1 MNIYSFASLLAFLF
15 CLNLGVFVFTRR
27 QKDKRR
33 KLFGIASIFTA
44 WWTLFPFLASQSYDD
59 KTALL
64 FARLVYVPA
73 IFTASCWLHFTLSI
87 VKERFTKKEKKILY
101 LSYGSSALLLPFLFS
116 SVFIQGL
123 TRFAPHFSII
133 PGIIYPVFVS
143 FFGLNFGYIILMIIK
158 GLKTAKGYQRNQL
171 KYILLSFIFGIL
183 SGLIHFYAVYLN
195 TEPFPHDFLLVVYIS
210 LMAYAIARYRILD
223 IKLAF
228 TRASI
233 FVIVYTIILGIPF
246 AVTFRYGPWLSAA
259 IGGNWWVAPFS
270 LMAILATTGPFI
282 YIYLNRKAEERLLK
296 EQKSYQSILRHA
308 SLEMTRFKDLRV
320 LLEFI
325 VHIVT
330 GAVRM
335 QYAAVYLLDRDNS
348 YYKLESMRAKEG
360 KSGFFPRVEMSCAL
374 VKWLSDKKEPLVTG
388 EIKRHLQDRPQKDL
402 EELKNQMELMNAALI
417 VPSFVE
423 NKLLAFMALGD
434 KSSGEIYTPD
444 DLHVFTVLAAQ
455 AALAIENARFLEDAR
470 EMQEQ
475 ISQAEKMATI
485 GTMADGL
492 SHQINNRFH
501 ALSLIAGDTLDT
513 IKLADAGQYSPEQKD
528 LLGQVRRG
536 LERILA
542 NVVQGGEVVKGML
555 KYSRKGEEG
564 FSAVSLDKVI
574 DSTLEMV
581 QYKIKLSRIDIA
593 REYPKDAPAIRGN
606 LTQLQEV
613 FFNLIDNAY
622 DAMMERKD
630 VLKEDGYRPKIR
642 IYTED
647 THNGTIRIKIE
658 DNGMGVRLEDFK
670 KMFTPFFTTKVSSRK
685 GTGLGLYV
693 IKKIVAANHQGKIS
707 VESNYRQGT
716 TFILDLPLY
725 KSKEE

>member
-1 MNIYSFASLLAFLF
+1 VPNYGIEIYPWA
-15 CLNLGVFVFTRR
+15 
-27 QKDKRR
+27 
-33 KLFGIASIFTA
+33 
-44 WWTLFPFLASQSYDD
+44 
-59 KTALL
+59 
-64 FARLVYVPA
+64 
-73 IFTASCWLHFTLSI
+73 
-87 VKERFTKKEKKILY
+87 Y
-101 LSYGSSALLLPFLFS
+101 LSTLGWLSCMGWATFKYRLMDIKIA
-116 SVFIQGL
+116 L
-123 TRFAPHFSII
+123 TRT
-133 PGIIYPVFVS
+133 GI
-143 FFGLNFGYIILMIIK
+143 
-158 GLKTAKGYQRNQL
+158 
-171 KYILLSFIFGIL
+171 FI
-183 SGLIHFYAVYLN
+183 AVY
-195 TEPFPHDFLLVVYIS
+195 TLV
-210 LMAYAIARYRILD
+210 
-223 IKLAF
+223 
-228 TRASI
+228 
-233 FVIVYTIILGIPF
+233 LGIPF
-246 AVTFRYGPWLSAA
+246 ATAGWLRPWLSAV
-259 IGGNWWVAPFS
+259 IGVNWWVAPFS
-270 LMAILATTGPFI
+270 LMALLATTGPFI
-282 YIYLNRKAEERLLK
+282 YIYLNRKAEEKLLK
-296 EQKSYQSILRHA
+296 EQKAYQGILRNA
-308 SLEMTRFKDLRV
+308 SLEMTRLKDMKV

-325 VHIVT
+325 VHITT

-335 QYAAVYLLDRDNS
+335 HYAAIYLLDRDNS
-348 YYKLESMRAKEG
+348 YYKLESIRAREG
-360 KSGFFPRVEMSCAL
+360 KAGLSPRIEMNCAL
-374 VKWLSDKKEPLVTG
+374 VKWLSDKKEPLVAE
-388 EIKRHLQDRPQKDL
+388 EIKRYLQDHPQKDL
-402 EELKNQMELMNAALI
+402 EQLKNQLELMNIALI

-444 DLHVFTVLAAQ
+444 DLHVFTVLASQ

-513 IKLADAGQYSPEQKD
+513 INLADTGQYAPEQKG
-528 LLGQVRRG
+528 LLGQVRHG

-581 QYKIKLSRIDIA
+581 QYKIKLNRVDIV
-593 REYPKDAPAIRGN
+593 RDYPKDAPAIQGN

-622 DAMMERKD
+622 DAMMERQEAF
-630 VLKEDGYRPKIR
+630 KEDSYRPKIR

-647 THNGTIRIKIE
+647 THNGTIRIKVE
-658 DNGMGVRLEDFK
+658 DNGMGVRPEDAG

-725 KSKEE
+725 KGKEE

>member
-1 MNIYSFASLLAFLF
+1 MNIYAASSLCAFIISLFLA
-15 CLNLGVFVFTRR
+15 VFVLRKGL
-27 QKDKRR
+27 KDKSRR
-33 KLFGIASIFTA
+33 AIIPIILCAGT
-44 WWTLFPFLASQSYDD
+44 WCLFPFLAAIGGD
-59 KTALL
+59 KNSL
-64 FARLVYVPA
+64 FLTRLVYIAA
-73 IFTASCWLHFTLSI
+73 IFTAPTF
-87 VKERFTKKEKKILY
+87 
-101 LSYGSSALLLPFLFS
+101 
-116 SVFIQGL
+116 
-123 TRFAPHFSII
+123 
-133 PGIIYPVFVS
+133 
-143 FFGLNFGYIILMIIK
+143 LNFGLTILDLEKNKGERNLIKISFLISTVFLSFLPSRFFIKSVSIFKPYFAISGGFIYYLFILFFGIICLYCFYKLLFVLKNSK
-158 GLKTAKGYQRNQL
+158 GFRRNQL
-171 KYILLSFIFGIL
+171 KYVFIGFSLAFI
-183 SGLIHFYAVYLN
+183 SGLLHFSVSFN
-195 TEPFPHDFLLVVYIS
+195 IPEFFPHDFLVIGC
-210 LMAYAIARYRILD
+210 MAILIYAIIRYRLMD
-223 IKLAF
+223 IKMAL
-228 TRASI
+228 TRTGI
-233 FVIVYTIILGIPF
+233 FIAVYTLVLGIPF
-246 AVTFRYGPWLSAA
+246 AVALKYKLGLYAA
-259 IGGNWWVAPFS
+259 IGDNWWIAPFS
-270 LMAILATTGPFI
+270 LMALLATTGPFI
-282 YIYLNRKAEERLLK
+282 YIYLNRKAEEKLLK

-325 VHIVT
+325 VHITT

-335 QYAAVYLLDRDNS
+335 HYAAIYLLDRDNS
-348 YYKLESMRAKEG
+348 YYKLESMRAREG
-360 KSGFFPRVEMSCAL
+360 RAELFPRIEIGSSL
-374 VKWLSDKKEPLVTG
+374 VKWLSDKKEPLVAG
-388 EIKRHLQDRPQKDL
+388 EIKRRLQDYPQNDL
-402 EELKNQMELMNAALI
+402 EALKNQMELMSTALI

-444 DLHVFTVLAAQ
+444 DLHVLAVLAAQ

-513 IKLADAGQYSPEQKD
+513 INLADIGNYSPEQKD
-528 LLGQVRRG
+528 LIGQVKHG
-536 LERILA
+536 LERVLA

-564 FSAVSLDKVI
+564 FSAVSLDKII

-581 QYKIKLSRIDIA
+581 QYKIKLNRVDIA
-593 REYPKDAPAIRGN
+593 RDYPKDAPPVLGN

-622 DAMMERKD
+622 DAMMERQD
-630 VLKEDGYRPKIR
+630 TFKEDGYRPKIR

-647 THNGTIRIKIE
+647 THNGSLRIKVE
-658 DNGMGVRLEDFK
+658 DNGMGVRPEDK
-670 KMFTPFFTTKVSSRK
+670 GKMFTPFFTTKVSSRK

-725 KSKEE
+725 KGKEE